1 MTCRRLKKGQVSIEQ
16 ILILGFVLLV
26 GILILNFFGFFADP
40 IGTKIN
46 QSKIYW
52 SSISS
57 PFKLTE
63 FGIYK
68 HQAADGVLFSV
79 RLKITNPTNQKLT
92 IRKLEFS
99 SASFADVYQGQN
111 YLGKTN
117 NLYLTFFPSES
128 KIIDIYSFEPNS
140 KPNLYNPSK
149 VFESYLTIYFDS
161 ALLNQIQQGS
171 VPLVDY
177 ISPYEGSYSQYENI
191 FNNETGCPTGFIP
204 CPDVQNCVPDGYC
217 LSNGSAC
224 LPPNII
230 CNNDC
235 CQIGEICYNGACVL
249 SGSINCNPPNILCG
263 PDPTNSYYCCN
274 ASNSICDQVS
284 KQCVVCTSPNSIPCN
299 RVCCPDGQFCNQQ
312 TSSCLSSC
320 SPPNFVCPAGSSN
333 CCNGSIFSY
342 CDPLSGSCLS
352 TCNPP
357 NIVCGPDE
365 NGITYCCDSTTSICN
380 TTTNRCQSCP
390 SGVSCNNQCC
400 KQNYICLG
408 ENCFCPLPQ
417 RYYIGGEEFCC
428 PPNHIYN
435 YTTQSCEPCQQ
446 PTISCL
452 DKCCEANTICD
463 ISNTPTTSCVNC
475 CPANTFNC
483 EDKYCCKYKDACING
498 QCVNYCLDTQ
508 IACPRPDGSI
518 ICCNQ
523 NSELCSQPDGAC
535 IPTASCEPSQQCG
548 KFCCK
553 GTQFCYDGRCVDSYP
568 QPPKCPDEL
577 FSTCPQSQT
586 CGLVGVDEFGNPI
599 IINET
604 CCPAGYYCAN
614 YTGQCCAAEP
624 CPRLIEFTTSTGSVF
639 VQVGECCASG
649 SACYPQQGQDLSN
662 QTCCD
667 YQPYAV
673 SYTYREGEMN
683 DYNQTTQYFSNFC
696 GIYCCP
702 NGTGCINSTLQ
713 ICCSPNQTC
722 RIGNSISGYNYTC
735 CPSNSICGS
744 IQTNPPSSNYGDLTY
759 VCCPENRQCNLP
771 RDSNT
776 LPSTCCPEGKTCI
789 NDFCCEDS
797 RACRATNPENSICC
811 DEGKECIYSST
822 TNSSPIC
829 CELSHIYGHPD
840 FPVNL
845 SKSNRALEC
854 CPEPVSCIDNN
865 GNLCGEGI
873 PILDPIQK
881 TLSCPENCQMVCR
894 SSCSPPNQLCN
905 LTSGVEC
912 CTDPEKCLKKS
923 SDNQNICCPSAQQA
937 YACENGALPNSTNC
951 PNEICCMD
959 SDQLLD
965 LSGFSPPPP
974 LQSGKYCCVN
984 DPNSGSVFVACG
996 NSTSQTTK
1004 SVCCEA
1010 NKCKTPALFSDYSIC
1025 CPSQEDILCQIK
1037 NLSDVNPFV
1046 CCPKDRCIKYNENL
1060 QPPNGLCCPES
1071 TIACVYSAIVPPKVE
1086 CCNLSIS
1093 VCSSNPDPDNQSTIC
1108 CPIERFAPV
1117 AKTTRGGFIYQTGPE
1132 YICCSN
1138 TQVLRNFAGRPS
1150 LCCPEGTI
1158 PISDPSLG
1166 KLCCS
1171 YSPNSCVSC
1180 PPTSIPCLSG
1190 YGDLLDCCDPSSVCL
1205 GGERDP
1211 DYSNSHCC
1219 PVDRYLRS
1227 VLIDGSISDTFVCC
1241 STKSKL
1247 IIEDNAYCCPQE
1259 YIAIGTQCCKKT
1271 DPSLCISIH
1280 IGGDGGGTSP

>member
-1 MTCRRLKKGQVSIEQ
+1 MLCRRLKKGQVSIEQ

-40 IGTKIN
+40 ISTKIN

-128 KIIDIYSFEPNS
+128 KIIDVYSFEPNS

-204 CPDVQNCVPDGYC
+204 CPDVQNCVQDGYC

-224 LPPNII
+224 LPPNIL

-320 SPPNFVCPAGSSN
+320 SPPNFVCPSGSSN
-333 CCNGSIFSY
+333 CCNSSIFSY

-365 NGITYCCDSTTSICN
+365 KGITYCCDSTTSICN

-408 ENCFCPLPQ
+408 ENCFCPFLQ
-417 RYYIGGEEFCC
+417 KYYIGGEEFCC

-463 ISNTPTTSCVNC
+463 ISKTPTTCVNC

-498 QCVNYCLDTQ
+498 QCFNYCLDTQ
-508 IACPRPDGSI
+508 IACPRPNGSI

-523 NSELCSQPDGAC
+523 NSELCSQPEGAC
-535 IPTASCEPSQQCG
+535 IPTASCESSQQCG

-577 FSTCPQSQT
+577 FSTCPQNQT
-586 CGLVGVDEFGNPI
+586 CGGVGIDEFGNPI
-599 IINET
+599 RSNGT

-624 CPRLIEFTTSTGSVF
+624 CPRLIEFNTSTGSVF
-639 VQVGECCASG
+639 VQVGVCCSD
-649 SACYPQQGQDLSN
+649 SACYPEQGQNLSN
-662 QTCCD
+662 QTCCK
-667 YQPYAV
+667 YNTTFYA
-673 SYTYREGEMN
+673 YREGTSESSRWIVRI
-683 DYNQTTQYFSNFC
+683 FSNYC
-696 GIYCCP
+696 GGYCCP
-702 NGTGCINSTLQ
+702 NGSFCINDNYH
-713 ICCSPNQTC
+713 ICCSLDSIC
-722 RIGNSISGYNYTC
+722 RVGNRSVNYNITC
-735 CPSNSICGS
+735 CPDNTSCGA
-744 IQTNPPSSNYGDLTY
+744 IQSEPPSSSYGDLTY
-759 VCCPENRQCNLP
+759 VCCPEDRQCNIP
-771 RDSNT
+771 GNSTT
-776 LPSTCCPEGKTCI
+776 LPSTCCPPDKKCIAGK
-789 NDFCCEDS
+789 FCCEQA
-797 RACRATNPENSICC
+797 RYCPATNLSNSLCC
-811 DEGKECIYSST
+811 DPGSECIYSSGNNNT
-822 TNSSPIC
+822 PLC
-829 CELSHIYGHPD
+829 C
-840 FPVNL
+840 NL
-845 SKSNRALEC
+845 SNIYRPGNYVYINVSQYNNHYLSC
-854 CPEPVSCIDNN
+854 CPEPVKCVDRN
-865 GNLCGEGI
+865 GSICEGENSGI
-873 PILDPIQK
+873 LIDPIQK
-881 TLSCPENCQMVCR
+881 TISCANSSCHISCVSSCPSNRTCPTE
-894 SSCSPPNQLCN
+894 
-905 LTSGVEC
+905 SGIEC
-912 CTDPEKCLKKS
+912 CTDDSECLKKS

-959 SDQLLD
+959 FDQLLD
-965 LSGFSPPPP
+965 LSSFSPDPP

-996 NSTSQTTK
+996 TSTSQNIK
-1004 SVCCEA
+1004 LVCCEA
-1010 NKCKTPALFSDYSIC
+1010 NKCKKQLTSTYSYSIC
-1025 CPSQEDILCQIK
+1025 CPSQEDSLCQIQD
-1037 NLSDVNPFV
+1037 LSSAEPFV
-1046 CCPKDRCIKYNENL
+1046 CCPEDRCIMYNPSL
-1060 QPPNGLCCPES
+1060 PPHGGLCCPVN
-1071 TIACVYSAIVPPKVE
+1071 TIACDHRGRNPPKVE
-1086 CCNLSIS
+1086 CC
-1093 VCSSNPDPDNQSTIC
+1093 
-1108 CPIERFAPV
+1108 
-1117 AKTTRGGFIYQTGPE
+1117 Y
-1132 YICCSN
+1132 
-1138 TQVLRNFAGRPS
+1138 
-1150 LCCPEGTI
+1150 
-1158 PISDPSLG
+1158 
-1166 KLCCS
+1166 
-1171 YSPNSCVSC
+1171 
-1180 PPTSIPCLSG
+1180 
-1190 YGDLLDCCDPSSVCL
+1190 LDSVCL
-1205 GGERDP
+1205 DQPDP
-1211 DYSNSHCC
+1211 QNPDTYCC
-1219 PVDRYLRS
+1219 PRIRYIRQWDPNPPPL
-1227 VLIDGSISDTFVCC
+1227 GSLGPFVCC
-1241 STKSKL
+1241 RSSQL
-1247 IIEDNAYCCPQE
+1247 SSFLGQPACCPDGYQPAPG
-1259 YIAIGTQCCKKT
+1259 IVADVPCVRTH
-1271 DPSLCISIH
+1271 PS
-1280 IGGDGGGTSP
+1280 P